1 MCNSCRVKMFKLR
14 HPMKVKDEE
23 LVKVYRHAWT
33 FAIFLIKIMDSLQIF
48 TNSRAKTN
56 EFNSTFLRLLKRST
70 IP

>member
-1 MCNSCRVKMFKLR
+1 
-14 HPMKVKDEE
+14 MKVKDEE